1 MASILRAVSSH
12 SSEAVHPSASTT
24 PPTAAADAFN
34 QHASSLF
41 DALKAHPTVA
51 TVVTIVLSLLILEQ
65 AVYRSKKGRLPGDR
79 WTIPIIGKF
88 ADSLSPTLEGYQRQ
102 WDSGELSAIS
112 VFNMCV
118 VSLAEVVCEFTLML
132 IFFLLFVFR
141 ALLLVLANK

>member
-12 SSEAVHPSASTT
+12 SSAAVHPSASTT
-24 PPTAAADAFN
+24 PPAADAFN

-118 VSLAEVVCEFTLML
+118 
-132 IFFLLFVFR
+132 FFLF
-141 ALLLVLANK
+141 LVNLHCLAGAI